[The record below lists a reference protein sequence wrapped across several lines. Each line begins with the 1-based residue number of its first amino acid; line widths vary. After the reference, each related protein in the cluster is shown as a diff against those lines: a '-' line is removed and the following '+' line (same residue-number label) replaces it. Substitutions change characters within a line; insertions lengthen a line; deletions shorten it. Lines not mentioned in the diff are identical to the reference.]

1 MGSNEVAPTLPAGTS
16 LAFDLTQ
23 NQIPPPQY
31 SGGIQ
36 NTYDTTWNS
45 IWRPYGFYI
54 AACADIQSGGRFA
67 PIYATFVQT

>member
-1 MGSNEVAPTLPAGTS
+1 MGSNEVAPTLPAGLS

-23 NQIPPPQY
+23 NQITPPQY